1 MAVESAVV
9 ILDRGPEAQQHSV
22 AAVFV
27 ADHGNRTVQVAE
39 SDPMIR
45 EVAFLPLETP
55 KCKRNIEA
63 AALVGDR
70 DERALGGE
78 HDLDRNHL
86 GGIASVAVL
95 VGVAENVP
103 QR

>member
-9 ILDRGPEAQQHSV
+9 ILDRGPEAQQHSA

-63 AALVGDR
+63 AALVGHR
-70 DERALGGE
+70 DERSEE
-78 HDLDRNHL
+78 HTSELQSPCN
-86 GGIASVAVL
+86 L
-95 VGVAENVP
+95 VCRLLLEKKNTNTA
-103 QR
+103 

>member
-63 AALVGDR
+63 AALVGHR
-70 DERALGGE
+70 DERAVGGE
-78 HDLDRNHL
+78 LDLDRNHL
-86 GGIASVAVL
+86 GGNASVAVIAC
-95 VGVAENVP
+95 VA
-103 QR
+103 

>member
-1 MAVESAVV
+1 M
-9 ILDRGPEAQQHSV
+9 L
-22 AAVFV
+22 
-27 ADHGNRTVQVAE
+27 
-39 SDPMIR
+39 R

-78 HDLDRNHL
+78 HDLD
-86 GGIASVAVL
+86 
-95 VGVAENVP
+95 
-103 QR
+103 